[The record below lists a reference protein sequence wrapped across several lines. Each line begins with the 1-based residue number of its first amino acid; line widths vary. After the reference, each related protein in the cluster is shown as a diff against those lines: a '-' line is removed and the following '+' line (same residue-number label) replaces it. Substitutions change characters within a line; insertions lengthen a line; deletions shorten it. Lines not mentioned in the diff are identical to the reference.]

1 MGPKRKEKKR
11 KEKKRKE
18 RVAFPIDDTGGIDI
32 NSIQWCWLRNKRKS

>member
-1 MGPKRKEKKR
+1 MGPKR

-18 RVAFPIDDTGGIDI
+18 RVAFPIDTGGIDI